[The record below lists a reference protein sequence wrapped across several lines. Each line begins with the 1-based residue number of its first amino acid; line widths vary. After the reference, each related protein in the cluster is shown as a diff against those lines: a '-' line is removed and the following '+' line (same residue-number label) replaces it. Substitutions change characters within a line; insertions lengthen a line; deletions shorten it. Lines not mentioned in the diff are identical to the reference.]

1 MTGIEKK
8 PVLTKE
14 DRDLWRRVTENLKP
28 LSSKARKRD
37 LAGPPENVPPIAP
50 GNKPPKRLKRVSSPA
65 SISSPVAAKPVPP
78 KPVAPKPVAME
89 DRRIRR
95 LARGVTSFDARIDLH
110 GMTQKEAHARLL
122 SFLQEA
128 KRRGNRNVLVVTGK
142 GRAGSHAPEPGREA
156 PGVIRRNIGHWLSE
170 PGFAELVAA
179 WSPAR
184 QHHGGD
190 GALYVQVR
198 RARD

>member
-1 MTGIEKK
+1 MTGDKKK
-8 PVLTKE
+8 PVLNEE
-14 DRDLWRRVTENLKP
+14 DKLLWRQITENLKP
-28 LSSKARKRD
+28 LSHRVRNLNLDDSPETENAR
-37 LAGPPENVPPIAP
+37 
-50 GNKPPKRLKRVSSPA
+50 
-65 SISSPVAAKPVPP
+65 PVAGTKLPKQEKP
-78 KPVAPKPVAME
+78 APKSVSEQIQKTTQPKQPAPTAME
-89 DRRIRR
+89 TRRIRR
-95 LARGVTSFDARIDLH
+95 LARGITSFDARIDLH

-122 SFLQEA
+122 LFLQEA
-128 KRRGNRNVLVVTGK
+128 RRRGNRNVLVVTGK
-142 GRAGSHAPEPGREA
+142 GRAGDRTLEPGREA

-170 PGFAELVAA
+170 PVFAELVVA